1 MLFART
7 ALPIGAIF
15 SPGNRSRVLALTWSL
30 VLASAVAGCTAI
42 GPAPTPTPT
51 ATVVP
56 VAAPPTSE
64 PSPNQVLAL
73 HDIGSVVDRVL
84 PSVVSVITTVER
96 RDFFGRIVEGASTG
110 SGIII
115 DDQGHIITNN
125 HVVEGGTK
133 VEVTLHQEPKQSWPV
148 TVVGADPLSDLA
160 VLRLDPD
167 SVPFA
172 LAVTP
177 LGDSEALRVG
187 EWVVAIGSP
196 LGFSGTVTLGIV
208 SAKGRSLDLGSVNL
222 IDLIQTDALIN
233 PGNSGGPLLDLN
245 AEVVGINTATIRGAV
260 GGGVEAE
267 GLGFAVSAT
276 VVKLVAD
283 QLIAS
288 GEVAWPLMGVTVGEN
303 NPAQAVEL
311 GLNVEYG
318 VVIESIV
325 PGGPADEAGI
335 RPRDVVTALDEEEI
349 QTVTDL
355 LQALRIRYKV
365 GDTVATTIVRGDEEH
380 VFDVVLERLE
390 R

>member
-1 MLFART
+1 MF
-7 ALPIGAIF
+7 
-15 SPGNRSRVLALTWSL
+15 
-30 VLASAVAGCTAI
+30 
-42 GPAPTPTPT
+42 PAPTALLTDDIFPPGGRFRLLALVWLLALAPVAAGCATAEPVLTPSPTATDAPVVASPTPT
-51 ATVVP
+51 T
-56 VAAPPTSE
+56 
-64 PSPNQVLAL
+64 SPNQVLAL

-84 PSVVSVITTVER
+84 PSVVSVITTVEQR
-96 RDFFGRIVEGASTG
+96 NFFGRMVEGASTG

-133 VEVTLHQEPKQSWPV
+133 VEVTLHREPKQSWPV
-148 TVVGADPLSDLA
+148 TVVGTDPLSDIA
-160 VLRLDPD
+160 VLRLDPA
-167 SVPFA
+167 SVPFS
-172 LAVTP
+172 LTVTP

-233 PGNSGGPLLDLN
+233 PGNSGGPLLNLN
-245 AEVVGINTATIRGAV
+245 GEVVGINTATIRGAV
-260 GGGVEAE
+260 GGGQEAE

-276 VVKLVAD
+276 IVKLVAD

-288 GEVAWPLMGVTVGEN
+288 GEMAWPIMGVTVSEN
-303 NPAQAVEL
+303 DPAQAVEL
-311 GLNVEYG
+311 GLDVEYG

-325 PGGPADEAGI
+325 PEGPADEAGI
-335 RPRDVVTALDEEEI
+335 RRLDVVIALDGEKV

-365 GDTVATTIVRGDEEH
+365 GDTVAVTIVRDNEEQT
-380 VFDVVLERLE
+380 FDVVLERLE